1 MKVITS
7 KENKTFKFVKGLLD
21 KKNRENFFIIE
32 GIKNVEEASKAGA
45 SFEMLC
51 FSEDRYEQ
59 LAESLRISALKIGQ
73 TVLFDSSLFSKIS
86 DTQTPQGVLAVL
98 DKKEI
103 KPIEKI
109 EPKDVFVVLE
119 NLQDPGNM
127 GTIIRSCAAAGVK
140 GLVTCGDCVD
150 LFSPKTVRSSMGG
163 IFHIQYK
170 HFPGSDKAIAFFKEN
185 KILTYALAL
194 TEDNTIYDI
203 HRWEGVAL
211 FIGNESNGLQ
221 KSTVEKCNRSV
232 FIPMPGYSESLN
244 AAVAASLAIYETV
257 RYRLGKGR

>member
-86 DTQTPQGVLAVL
+86 IRKHL
-98 DKKEI
+98 KE
-103 KPIEKI
+103 
-109 EPKDVFVVLE
+109 FS
-119 NLQDPGNM
+119 G
-127 GTIIRSCAAAGVK
+127 AG
-140 GLVTCGDCVD
+140 
-150 LFSPKTVRSSMGG
+150 
-163 IFHIQYK
+163 
-170 HFPGSDKAIAFFKEN
+170 
-185 KILTYALAL
+185 
-194 TEDNTIYDI
+194 
-203 HRWEGVAL
+203 
-211 FIGNESNGLQ
+211 
-221 KSTVEKCNRSV
+221 
-232 FIPMPGYSESLN
+232 
-244 AAVAASLAIYETV
+244 
-257 RYRLGKGR
+257 

>member
-1 MKVITS
+1 M
-7 KENKTFKFVKGLLD
+7 LD
-21 KKNRENFFIIE
+21 KRNQADRKNRAKGCFR
-32 GIKNVEEASKAGA
+32 GTGKPAG
-45 SFEMLC
+45 S
-51 FSEDRYEQ
+51 
-59 LAESLRISALKIGQ
+59 
-73 TVLFDSSLFSKIS
+73 
-86 DTQTPQGVLAVL
+86 
-98 DKKEI
+98 
-103 KPIEKI
+103 
-109 EPKDVFVVLE
+109 
-119 NLQDPGNM
+119 GNM

-221 KSTVEKCNRSV
+221 KSTVEKCDRSV

-244 AAVAASLAIYETV
+244 AAVAASLHI
-257 RYRLGKGR
+257 RDGSIPFGKGALEYIQILNEMDE